1 LPLSHTI
8 IITDGEQRA
17 ALALVRAYGR
27 ARHRVVVCAHRGRSL
42 AGASR
47 FCSREE
53 LVPDA
58 LAAPG
63 EFVAAIQ
70 QVARDTG
77 ADTLIPVTEA
87 ALLALLPERERLAG
101 LVLPFASF
109 EQFTRISDK
118 ALLLDAAPGVG
129 IAVPAQLLLRAP
141 AEELD
146 SPSIRFPLV
155 LKPARSVARGVA
167 GSTKVGVSHARHATE
182 LAIRLAEYPRGA
194 YPILLQQRVVGP
206 GVGIFLLIWDG
217 RPYAVFA
224 HRRLREKPPSGG
236 VSVYRESI
244 AAPPDLVEKSLA
256 LLARFDW
263 RGVAM
268 VEYKVDE
275 SPGIPYL
282 MQINGRFWGS
292 LQLALDA
299 GVDFPNLLLAL
310 AHGERP
316 APVTKYRLGARSR
329 WWWGDVDHL
338 LARLTKSDAAVALPP
353 GEPSKLRALGN
364 FLCLWRPGDRN
375 EILRWDDPMPFAR
388 ETLDWMQGR

>member
-1 LPLSHTI
+1 LPVSHTI
-8 IITDGEQRA
+8 IVTDGEQRA
-17 ALALVRAYGR
+17 ALALIRAYGQ
-27 ARHRVVVCAHRGRSL
+27 AGHRLLVCANRSRSL

-53 LVPDA
+53 PVPDP

-63 EFVAAIQ
+63 EFVVAIQ
-70 QVARDTG
+70 RVARATG
-77 ADTLIPVTEA
+77 ADTLIPVTDA
-87 ALLALLPERERLAG
+87 ALLALLPERENLAG
-101 LVLPFASF
+101 LVLPFSSLEA
-109 EQFTRISDK
+109 FTQISDK
-118 ALLLDAAPGVG
+118 ALLLAAAPDLG
-129 IAVPAQLLLRAP
+129 IEVPSHLLLSVPGELPDP
-141 AEELD
+141 ARL
-146 SPSIRFPLV
+146 RFPLV
-155 LKPARSVARGVA
+155 LKPSRSVAQGIQ
-167 GSTKVGVSHARHATE
+167 GSEKVGVSHASDAVE
-182 LAIRLAEYPRGA
+182 LATRLAEYPRGA
-194 YPILLQQRVVGP
+194 YPIMLQQRVAGP
-206 GVGIFLLIWDG
+206 GVGIFLLVWDG

-244 AAPPDLVEKSLA
+244 MAPLDLVEKSLA

-275 SPGIPYL
+275 STGVPYL
-282 MQINGRFWGS
+282 MEINGRFWGS

-316 APVTKYRLGARSR
+316 APVTEYRIGVRSR

-338 LARLTKSDAAVALPP
+338 LARLIRSPAGLSLSPGDPTRLGALWD
-353 GEPSKLRALGN
+353 
-364 FLCLWRPGDRN
+364 FLKLWRPGDRN
-375 EILRWDDPMPFAR
+375 EILRWNDPRPFVQ
-388 ETLDWMQGR
+388 ETIDWLRGR